1 MNKQLGL
8 VYKKGV
14 LAATLSRQGGNIK
27 FQYDDAYLASGGQPV
42 ATTLPLTSEPLLLS
56 GSAAPAYFA
65 GLLPEGRRL
74 NAISDRLKTSLSDDL
89 GLLLEIGADL
99 IGDVQVLAPD
109 ANPATER
116 ESLMLPSDLAEISFS
131 EIRERFK
138 GAKPTGIPGVQ
149 DKLSSKMLN
158 ARARMANVDYML
170 KLNPT
175 DVPFAVENEAYFLGL
190 AKKCGIKV
198 ANHKL
203 LIDGQGQ
210 PALLLERFDR
220 LATKQGKQLLAAE
233 DGCQVANLY
242 PADKYNI
249 DFLQMAKGLA
259 SLCPASMVAGYEL
272 FKQLVFN
279 WLIGNGDAHA
289 KNFSVLESDSGEWR
303 VSPAY
308 DLLCTRYYEDRTM
321 ALAINELTTNWSR
334 SLLVEAAGELGVS
347 RKAAEAVITGQLA
360 TLADLPDQII
370 SGELPFRRDQNYDVA
385 AFLKQRAKALD

>member
-14 LAATLSRQGGNIK
+14 LAATLSHQGGAIK
-27 FQYDDAYLASGGQPV
+27 FQYDDAYLASGSQPV
-42 ATTLPLTSEPLLLS
+42 ATTLPLTSDPLLLN
-56 GSAAPAYFA
+56 GSATPAYFA

-99 IGDVQVLAPD
+99 IGDVQVLAPGSD
-109 ANPATER
+109 PATER

-203 LIDGQGQ
+203 LIDGQGH

-220 LATKQGKQLLAAE
+220 LAAKQGKQLLAAE

-259 SLCPASMVAGYEL
+259 ALCPASMVAGYEL

-289 KNFSVLESDSGEWR
+289 KNFSVLESETGEWR

-321 ALAINELTTNWSR
+321 ALAINELTANWSR
-334 SLLVEAAGELGVS
+334 SLLVEAARELGVS
-347 RKAAEAVITGQLA
+347 RKAAEAVIAEQLLV
-360 TLADLPDQII
+360 LADLPEQII
-370 SGELPFRRDQNYDVA
+370 SGALPFRRDQNYDVA
-385 AFLKQRAKALD
+385 TFLKQRAKALV